1 MVSPLLAK
9 SAPTGREIVNVTPE
23 RAGWTHVGFRA
34 VRLAPSES
42 ETVITGERELCLVVL
57 TGTVDVTVDGTTY
70 ANLGTRKSV
79 FEEVSPAA
87 VYVPA
92 GKTVTVGNVPGATS
106 VAEVALCSAPGR
118 TARAGAA
125 GTAGAGEGGG
135 SGEVSV
141 IDSSAMRRSVRGQGT
156 NTRFVCDILPH
167 DDPRAAHLLVVEVL
181 TPASHSSSYPPHKH
195 DVEQPP
201 VETLLEETYYHRLN
215 PPQGFAFQR
224 VYTDD
229 RSIDEACAVENHDV
243 VMVPKGYHPV
253 TAPHGYDLYYLNVM
267 AGPNRFWVFKND
279 PAHEWMLSAQ

>member
-9 SAPTGREIVNVTPE
+9 AAPTGREIVNVTPE

-34 VRLAPSES
+34 VRLAAGES
-42 ETVITGERELCLVVL
+42 ETINTSTRELCLVVL
-57 TGTVDVTVDGTTY
+57 TGTVTVMVDGQTY
-70 ANLGTRKSV
+70 EKLGTRTSV

-87 VYVPA
+87 VYVPG
-92 GKTVTVGNVPGATS
+92 GKTVVVRADTDAELGLCTS
-106 VAEVALCSAPGR
+106 P
-118 TARAGAA
+118 AGDTPHA
-125 GTAGAGEGGG
+125 
-135 SGEVSV
+135 VRV
-141 IDSSAMRRSVRGQGT
+141 IDPATMRRSVRGQGT
-156 NTRFVCDILPH
+156 NTRYVCDILPH
-167 DDPRAAHLLVVEVL
+167 DDPTAAHLLVVEVL

-195 DVEQPP
+195 DIEQPP

-229 RSIDEACAVENHDV
+229 RSLDEACAVENHDV
-243 VMVPKGYHPV
+243 VMVPRGYHPV

-279 PAHEWMLSAQ
+279 PAHEWMLKPL